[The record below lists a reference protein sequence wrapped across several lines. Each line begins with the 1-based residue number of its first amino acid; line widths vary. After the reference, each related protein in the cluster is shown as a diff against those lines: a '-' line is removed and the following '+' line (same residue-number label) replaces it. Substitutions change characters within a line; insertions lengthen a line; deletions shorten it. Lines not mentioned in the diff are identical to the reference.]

1 MDFYYA
7 LLIFIVNMLGL
18 FLWKMKKV
26 LLLIT
31 KIKGTNTK
39 ASQKVLF
46 GSGRKAN
53 EIWVDKGNKLYYRS
67 VNLRL

>member
-1 MDFYYA
+1 
-7 LLIFIVNMLGL
+7 
-18 FLWKMKKV
+18 MKKV

-67 VNLRL
+67 VNVRL